1 MAGLPTG
8 DILSGAES
16 QLLRNFCTSMSYT
29 DDDLDDYARLLQTG
43 PLEAIRSD
51 FDQKVE
57 TNGIDAARQSLLA
70 IAYGPTKIP
79 LYNYI
84 LQLTIL
90 VPHRRSMYLSYF
102 RYLALEAKVPVDSA
116 DLSGNTTLMYSI
128 STKPYLDT
136 EVAGI
141 LLQAGADI
149 NHRNRYGAVA
159 AHDIVMAM
167 DYSPAGKK
175 KVVDALRFFLE
186 NGGDLNIA
194 DGDGVTAKRIG
205 IPVQRLI
212 PELGPLLN
220 GGGGSGSGN
229 ASAAAKAK
237 KVGRNDPCS
246 CGSKKKYK
254 VCCGK
259 V

>member
-1 MAGLPTG
+1 MANSSLPTG

-16 QLLRNFCTSMSYT
+16 QKLRTFCTSNSYT
-29 DDDLDDYARLLQTG
+29 QEDLDDYANLLANG
-43 PLEAIRSD
+43 PLEAIRAD
-51 FDQKVE
+51 FNQRVE
-57 TNGIDAARQSLLA
+57 ANGIDAARQSLLD

-79 LYNYI
+79 VYNYI

-90 VPHRRSMYLSYF
+90 VPHKRPMYLEYF

-116 DLSGNTTLMYSI
+116 DLSGNTTLIYSI
-128 STKPYLDT
+128 STKPYLDI
-136 EVAGI
+136 EVAEI

-149 NHRNRYGAVA
+149 NHRNRYGCVA
-159 AHDIVMAM
+159 AHDIVMAR
-167 DYSPAGKK
+167 DYSPAGRK
-175 KVVDALRFFLE
+175 KVLDALRFFLE
-186 NGGDLNIA
+186 KGGDINIA
-194 DGDGVTAKRIG
+194 DGDGVTAKKIG

-220 GGGGSGSGN
+220 GGSGIAGS
-229 ASAAAKAK
+229 KAK

-259 V
+259 I